1 MTFFYLIKII
11 LNLIYIVYG
20 KHDLS
25 IICSLEKMLKSF
37 NHPLFLYHLMV
48 ARGMALTA
56 QVNTPVYPTVNF
68 LLLSPVV
75 NSGLQL

>member
-1 MTFFYLIKII
+1 MYHMLTRKIEI
-11 LNLIYIVYG
+11 
-20 KHDLS
+20 
-25 IICSLEKMLKSF
+25 F
-37 NHPLFLYHLMV
+37 NRPLFLYHLIV

-56 QVNTPVYPTVNF
+56 QVNTPVYPTVSF

>member
-1 MTFFYLIKII
+1 MVPMTFFYLIKII

-20 KHDLS
+20 KHLN
-25 IICSLEKMLKSF
+25 IICSLGKSF

-56 QVNTPVYPTVNF
+56 QVNTPVYPIVNF

>member
-1 MTFFYLIKII
+1 MVPMTFFYLIKII

-20 KHDLS
+20 KHLN
-25 IICSLEKMLKSF
+25 IICSLEKSF

-56 QVNTPVYPTVNF
+56 QVNTPVYPIVNF